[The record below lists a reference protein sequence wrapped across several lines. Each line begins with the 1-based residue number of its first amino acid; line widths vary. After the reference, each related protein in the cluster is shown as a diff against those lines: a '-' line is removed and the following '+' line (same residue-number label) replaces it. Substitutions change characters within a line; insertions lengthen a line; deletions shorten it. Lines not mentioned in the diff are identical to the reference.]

1 MFKTGVNTEK
11 GEAINFGDILVS
23 PMTHDVVVLRDF
35 DETPIV
41 QVIDHED
48 YIFPL
53 KTFVTK
59 WSDLKVKGNI
69 LTRDK
74 SKLKGVDWYEYTR
87 KS

>member
-1 MFKTGVNTEK
+1 MDFKTGISTEK

-23 PMTHDVVVLRDF
+23 PMTHNVVVLRDF
-35 DETPIV
+35 DGMPIV

-59 WSDLKVKGNI
+59 WSGLYVGGNI

-74 SKLKGVDWYEYTR
+74 SRLTV
-87 KS
+87 